1 MTITHIENFFT
12 NFSFFLLFC
21 MMLYYWIK
29 TSFFSKASNFS
40 FGFYGMFLSNIS
52 LSILLT
58 IRWVNSTHLPLSN
71 LYESLIFLTWS
82 ITLIQIIVQKTS
94 GLDFLGIVLCPL
106 ALFIFGFASFSLPAE
121 IQGIT
126 PLVPALQSNWLLMHV
141 TVMILSYGT
150 LLCGCVLSITYLFLN
165 TEISSVF
172 KKIKKQVN
180 FFSSKELISNS
191 SLSEISVI
199 QNSKNFSLENNQAF
213 FQIQPGTFFGNA
225 WGDFQFKL
233 DNLSYR
239 IIGIGFSFLTI
250 GILSGA
256 VWANETWGSY
266 WSWDPKETWA
276 FITWLIFAIY
286 LHSRLNYGWQGK
298 KPAIIASIGFMVIW
312 ICYLGV
318 NLVGKGL
325 HSYGWIQFS

>member
-1 MTITHIENFFT
+1 
-12 NFSFFLLFC
+12 

-29 TSFFSKASNFS
+29 ISFFSKTYNFYL
-40 FGFYGMFLSNIS
+40 GFYGMFLTNIS
-52 LSILLT
+52 LSILL
-58 IRWVNSTHLPLSN
+58 ILRWINSGHLPLSN

-94 GLDFLGIVLCPL
+94 GFDFLGILFCPL
-106 ALFIFGFASFSLPAE
+106 SLFIFGFASFSLPIE

-165 TEISSVF
+165 NEINNLF
-172 KKIKKQVN
+172 TKIKKQVKIFSNKN
-180 FFSSKELISNS
+180 FFFNS
-191 SLSEISVI
+191 SFSRTPVI
-199 QNSKNFSLENNQAF
+199 ENFSKFNAKDNEIF
-213 FQIQPGTFFGNA
+213 FQTPELKSSNNTWQN
-225 WGDFQFKL
+225 FQFKL

-298 KPAIIASIGFMVIW
+298 KPAIIASIGFLIIW